1 MFNNTKHLN
10 YGKLSSK
17 LSNMTFILGAGCI
30 DGVVLVADRKITNLD
45 EGITFEYDDKL
56 FARLCHIVFNSSG
69 STEIFELLEQK

>member
-1 MFNNTKHLN
+1 
-10 YGKLSSK
+10 
-17 LSNMTFILGAGCI
+17 MTFILGAGCI
-30 DGVVLVADRKITNLD
+30 DEVVLVADRKITNLD